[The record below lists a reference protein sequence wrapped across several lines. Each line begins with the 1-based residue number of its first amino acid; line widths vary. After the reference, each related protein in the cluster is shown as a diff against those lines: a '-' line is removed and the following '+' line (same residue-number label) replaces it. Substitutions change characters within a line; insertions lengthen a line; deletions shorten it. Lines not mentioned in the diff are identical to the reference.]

1 MLATRLI
8 SISKSRFSAID
19 IFGYLPQSKNGMI
32 LKKLLFTIACLSAMT
47 VAMAQV
53 SDDEAQVPD
62 EEQGIGS
69 DEQTIPDFLPEA
81 IDTVDTDDKF
91 VKIVLYNNKTWDY
104 IDMGRPVIDDN
115 DMDTLF
121 WNNNIHSYKE
131 VPLSELPDEIDLML
145 VDSTHS
151 FCAPITGRITSRYS
165 FRKGRNHNGTDIKLE
180 VGDPVRAAFDGK
192 VRVSEYSKRTGGYG
206 NLIVLRHA
214 NGLETYYAHLSARNV
229 QVGEIVK
236 AGEIIG
242 KGGNTGR
249 STGSHLH
256 FEVRYHGQSFDPERL
271 VDFQTGALRDTLYTI
286 KKHYFSIYSHYGLT
300 DEQSLAESQH
310 KTYKIKSG
318 DTLSGIA
325 HKNGTTV
332 SILCKLN
339 GIKPTTVLRVGRT
352 IFVR

>member
-1 MLATRLI
+1 MLSCVI
-8 SISKSRFSAID
+8 SFGSNID
-19 IFGYLPQSKNGMI
+19 ICPVRKNKKV
-32 LKKLLFTIACLSAMT
+32 LKKFLLSIAFLSAMQ
-47 VAMAQV
+47 MSFAQEL
-53 SDDEAQVPD
+53 DECQ
-62 EEQGIGS
+62 ETEQGTGLA
-69 DEQTIPDFLPEA
+69 DEQQIPDFLPEA

-91 VKIVLYNNKTWDY
+91 VKIVLYNDKTWDY
-104 IDMGRPVIDDN
+104 VDFGRPVIDDT
-115 DMDTLF
+115 DFDTAY

-145 VDSTHS
+145 VDSAHS
-151 FCAPITGRITSRYS
+151 FCAPVTGRITSRYC
-165 FRKGRNHNGTDIKLE
+165 FRKTRNHNGTDIKLE

-192 VRVSEYSKRTGGYG
+192 VRVSEYTKRTGGYG
-206 NLIVLRHA
+206 NLIVIRHP

-236 AGEIIG
+236 AGEVIG

-256 FEVRYHGQSFDPERL
+256 FEMRYRGQSFDPERL
-271 VDFQTGALRDTLYTI
+271 VDFKTGELRDTLYTI
-286 KKHYFSIYSHYGLT
+286 KKHYFSIYSHYGQT
-300 DEQSLAESQH
+300 DEESYAESQH

-325 HKNGTTV
+325 MKNGTTV
-332 SILCKLN
+332 SNLCKLN
-339 GIKPTTVLRVGRT
+339 GIKSSTVLRVGRT

>member
-1 MLATRLI
+1 MVV
-8 SISKSRFSAID
+8 SIAVDFYCCREFFGSVQLSIFARFVK
-19 IFGYLPQSKNGMI
+19 FKV
-32 LKKLLFTIACLSAMT
+32 LKKLLLSIAFVSAMQ
-47 VAMAQV
+47 VAFSQEYDGNA
-53 SDDEAQVPD
+53 EP
-62 EEQGIGS
+62 EQETGLA
-69 DEQTIPDFLPEA
+69 DEQQIPDFLPEA
-81 IDTVDTDDKF
+81 VDTVDTDDKF

-104 IDMGRPVIDDN
+104 VDFGRPVIDDT
-115 DMDTLF
+115 DFDTAY

-145 VDSTHS
+145 VDSAHS

-165 FRKGRNHNGTDIKLE
+165 FRKTRNHNGTDIKLE
-180 VGDPVRAAFDGK
+180 VGDPIRAAFDGK
-192 VRVSEYSKRTGGYG
+192 VRVSEYTKRTGGYG
-206 NLIVLRHA
+206 NLIVIRHP

-256 FEVRYHGQSFDPERL
+256 FEMRYRGQSFDPERL

-286 KKHYFSIYSHYGLT
+286 KKHYFSIYSHYGQT
-300 DEQSLAESQH
+300 DEESYAESQH

-325 HKNGTTV
+325 MKNGTTV
-332 SILCKLN
+332 SNLCKLN
-339 GIKPTTVLRVGRT
+339 GIKSTTMLRVGRT